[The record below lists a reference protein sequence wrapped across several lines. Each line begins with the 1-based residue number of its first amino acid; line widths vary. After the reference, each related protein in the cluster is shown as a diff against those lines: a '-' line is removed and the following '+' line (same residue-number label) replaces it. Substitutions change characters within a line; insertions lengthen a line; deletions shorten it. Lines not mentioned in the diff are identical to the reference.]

1 MPASLSSGQFPSV
14 DRLIELASD
23 KDDPGAAN
31 PKEARKKSMWKLLL
45 LQLRPFLPYLA
56 RLVPMLDVAVGPL
69 QSAGISSDVR
79 KAVAQSMAESATNLQ
94 SIQRGLNTATSAL
107 DQQSAQLKALE
118 DELARLQQASE
129 KAAAA
134 QLSLSNDLRSVT
146 RLIQIAGLGGIALLI
161 ALIVMAAI
169 LLAHIR

>member
-1 MPASLSSGQFPSV
+1 MPASISSGQFPSV

-31 PKEARKKSMWKLLL
+31 PKEAREKSMWKLL

-79 KAVAQSMAESATNLQ
+79 KAVAQSMAESAANLQ
-94 SIQRGLNTATSAL
+94 PIQRALNTATSAL

-134 QLSLSNDLRSVT
+134 QLSLSNDLRSLT

>member
-1 MPASLSSGQFPSV
+1 MPASISSGQFPSV

-31 PKEARKKSMWKLLL
+31 PKEAREKSMWKLL

-79 KAVAQSMAESATNLQ
+79 KAVAQSMAESAANLQ

-134 QLSLSNDLRSVT
+134 QLSLSNDLRSLT
-146 RLIQIAGLGGIALLI
+146 RLIQIASLGGIALLV
-161 ALIVMAAI
+161 ALSVMAGI
-169 LLAHIR
+169 LQAHIR

>member
-1 MPASLSSGQFPSV
+1 MPASISSGQFPSV

-31 PKEARKKSMWKLLL
+31 PKEAREKSMWKLL

-79 KAVAQSMAESATNLQ
+79 KAVAQSMAESAANLQ

-129 KAAAA
+129 KAAGA
-134 QLSLSNDLRSVT
+134 QLSLSNDLRSLT
-146 RLIQIAGLGGIALLI
+146 RLIQIAGLGATALLI

>member
-1 MPASLSSGQFPSV
+1 MPASISSGQFPSV

-31 PKEARKKSMWKLLL
+31 PKEAREKSMWKLL

-56 RLVPMLDVAVGPL
+56 RLVPKLDVAVGPL

-79 KAVAQSMAESATNLQ
+79 KAVAQSMAESAANLQ
-94 SIQRGLNTATSAL
+94 SIQRGLHTATSAL

-134 QLSLSNDLRSVT
+134 QLSLSNDLRSLT
-146 RLIQIAGLGGIALLI
+146 RLIQIASLGGIALLV
-161 ALIVMAAI
+161 ALSVMAGI